1 MIIINENANL
11 ISKGANTIPGRQGG
25 SSEPPPSYQATGGPI
40 PPQPPTEI
48 YVVRQDLSYR
58 KSPGVW
64 KGEFP
69 VPTNIALS
77 HCPSNEEWTP
87 SPPDY
92 TSDYRYPYA
101 SSASFELPLSHK
113 TLFFMSRG
121 SQTGG
126 ILNMVTS
133 REKSDVAKVHVTVKY
148 HNKYV
153 RDEGVKVC
161 LIKRSED
168 EIGVGFFT
176 RQWYGPDHGIYY
188 EATVVLPES
197 GKLDR
202 PLHIENFETD
212 VPNTVHKI
220 GALRVDVGVHN
231 DQKYVSDL
239 VMRTSNGKIDSRVS
253 LTSPYEGGRYLVTA
267 ASSNGPVT
275 VRFPTSPLDSVLKL
289 SASTSNSPAF
299 VSLDPA
305 YEGSLALSTS
315 NFSPL
320 LQRRNTKDPAGKG
333 RTRHI
338 KVNSYG
344 RSVLKG
350 SVSWSGWDGSGTVEV
365 NSSNSPVTLE
375 I

>member
-1 MIIINENANL
+1 
-11 ISKGANTIPGRQGG
+11 
-25 SSEPPPSYQATGGPI
+25 
-40 PPQPPTEI
+40 
-48 YVVRQDLSYR
+48 
-58 KSPGVW
+58 
-64 KGEFP
+64 
-69 VPTNIALS
+69 
-77 HCPSNEEWTP
+77 
-87 SPPDY
+87 
-92 TSDYRYPYA
+92 
-101 SSASFELPLSHK
+101 
-113 TLFFMSRG
+113 
-121 SQTGG
+121 
-126 ILNMVTS
+126 MVTS
-133 REKSDVAKVHVTVKY
+133 RETSDVAKVHVTVKY

-220 GALRVDVGVHN
+220 GALRGIVDFTYISLKGSNAPISATSISAETGVFRTSNSGISGIFNTTRSLTLKTSNGPIAVDVGVHN